1 MALTWA
7 RNGFLALLVLLLGGV
22 ASYALLV
29 GKQGP
34 EPAAPPVYGPPV
46 VDVVVA
52 APAVRSLSV
61 ETQGTVRPRR
71 EIKLVSQVA
80 GRVEAVSPHFAEG
93 GFFGAG
99 EQLVKVE
106 DIDYQFVI
114 ARAESQVAAARQR
127 VAEEQGRTLQA
138 RREWRDLGSEQGN
151 ALFLRK
157 PQLASAQ
164 AALKASEADL
174 AAARLDLDRTAISA
188 PFNGRISEKNVDMGQ
203 YVTPGSVIATVYD
216 TDVVLVRL
224 PLTGRQVA
232 LLDLPLSY
240 DNVAADGVGGAAVT
254 LHARFANKMWEW
266 QGRIVRTDANIDE
279 NSRVVYAVAE
289 VDQPFAREEGSQ
301 RPPLAPGLFVNAIIS
316 GRQLPRVSNLPR
328 SALRS
333 DGSVMIVD
341 AQQRAQVKQVSIL
354 QSDAEQVWVQGLDGG
369 ERVIVREPIL
379 TVAGMAVVANN
390 VEELASGA
398 H

>member
-7 RNGFLALLVLLLGGV
+7 RNGFLALLVLLLGGA

-29 GKQGP
+29 GKPGP

-52 APAVRSLSV
+52 SPAVRSLSV

-188 PFNGRISEKNVDMGQ
+188 PFNGRISEKNVDLGQ

-232 LLDLPLSY
+232 LLDLPLNY
-240 DNVAADGVGGAAVT
+240 DNVAADGVGGASVA
-254 LHARFANKMWEW
+254 LRARFANKMWEW

-289 VDQPFAREEGSQ
+289 VDQPFAREEGSE

-354 QSDAEQVWVQGLDGG
+354 QSDARQVWVQGLDGG

-379 TVAGMAVVANN
+379 TVAGMAVVAND